1 MASTIYPQGLKVFLE
16 TVRHLEEAQM
26 KVVLV
31 DGTVTYNVAH
41 DFYDDISA
49 GVVDGTAPIA
59 LTNPLVTVA
68 SNVLKFDADDTGLTW
83 SSVSDANNVGA
94 AIVFNDT
101 GTPSTSPIVAF
112 LDAADLTT
120 NGSDVTLT
128 FNASGIFTITC

>member
-16 TVRHLEEAQM
+16 TVRHLEEAGM

-31 DGTVTYNVAH
+31 KGTYTYDVVH

-49 GVVDGTAPIA
+49 FLVAGTAAIA

-83 SSVSDANNVGA
+83 VDVTDANDVGG

-101 GTPSTSPIVAF
+101 GNVATSPVIAF
-112 LDAADLTT
+112 LDAADLQT
-120 NGSDVTLT
+120 NGSDITLT
-128 FNASGIFTITC
+128 FNASGILTIAC